1 MRKCNFC
8 GAENSE
14 DAEVCENC
22 DEELDDQNSEV
33 KRGLV
38 FGSRRVLVVFSLVV
52 IIIVGSY
59 FAYYFLSNTS
69 VEVEDPQIF
78 LERVEINEI
87 ERDWLENSTW
97 QVSATAYFK
106 ILNFNDFDL
115 QITQIDFSVYVI
127 EDGKSI
133 RISDGSSS
141 GGLIP
146 PNSSL
151 QLNETFWFLAG
162 DEGVKNLET
171 DSFQFGVQ
179 GIALFLVETSSA
191 TQDGAVQ
198 FSDEV

>member
-14 DAEVCENC
+14 NAEVCENC

-78 LERVEINEI
+78 LEQVEINEI
-87 ERDWLENSTW
+87 ERDWLDNSTW
-97 QVSATAYFK
+97 QVTATAYFK

-115 QITQIDFSVYVI
+115 HITQIDFSVYVI
-127 EDGKSI
+127 EDGNSI

-151 QLNETFWFLAG
+151 QLNETFWFLAE
-162 DEGVKNLET
+162 DEAVKNLE
-171 DSFQFGVQ
+171 SVSLQYGVQ
-179 GIALFLVETSSA
+179 GIALFLIETSSA

>member
-1 MRKCNFC
+1 MAIDFLVRKCNFC

-22 DEELDDQNSEV
+22 GEELDDQNSEV

-59 FAYYFLSNTS
+59 FAYYFLSNAS

-115 QITQIDFSVYVI
+115 
-127 EDGKSI
+127 
-133 RISDGSSS
+133 
-141 GGLIP
+141 
-146 PNSSL
+146 
-151 QLNETFWFLAG
+151 
-162 DEGVKNLET
+162 
-171 DSFQFGVQ
+171 
-179 GIALFLVETSSA
+179 
-191 TQDGAVQ
+191 
-198 FSDEV
+198 